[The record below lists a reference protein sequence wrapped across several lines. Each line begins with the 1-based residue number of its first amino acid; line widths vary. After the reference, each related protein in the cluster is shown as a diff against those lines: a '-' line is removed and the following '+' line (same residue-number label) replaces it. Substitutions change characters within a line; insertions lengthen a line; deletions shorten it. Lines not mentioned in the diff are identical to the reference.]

1 MIDIIFKDESLLA
14 VNKPPGLLS
23 VPGRA
28 LDNQDCLINQLH
40 SKFPEAL
47 LIHRLDMDTSGVM
60 IFARSS
66 FAQKNLAKAFEQ
78 RKIKKKY
85 VAWVNG
91 IIEDDEGE
99 IDLPIRKD
107 MQQSLPPKHVVDFEH
122 GKRSITKWNVSK
134 RNDLVTRLDLYP
146 LTGRSHQL
154 RVHLKEINHPII
166 GDPIYGARK
175 ERMLLHAE
183 KLCFNHPLHDKWLE
197 LESVAPF

>member
-66 FAQKNLAKAFEQ
+66 FTQKNLAKAFEQ
-78 RKIKKKY
+78 RKIKKNMSHGLMVLLKMTK
-85 VAWVNG
+85 G
-91 IIEDDEGE
+91 KLIC
-99 IDLPIRKD
+99 R
-107 MQQSLPPKHVVDFEH
+107 FE
-122 GKRSITKWNVSK
+122 KIPS
-134 RNDLVTRLDLYP
+134 
-146 LTGRSHQL
+146 SHCHQNMLLILNMGSVQL
-154 RVHLKEINHPII
+154 RS
-166 GDPIYGARK
+166 G
-175 ERMLLHAE
+175 M
-183 KLCFNHPLHDKWLE
+183 
-197 LESVAPF
+197 SVREMIW